1 MQYQSHDNQNKFPH
15 FHRDGLLFLGTKVQ
29 TQEGCG
35 DSEKNCG
42 CVYFSDSSTS

>member
-1 MQYQSHDNQNKFPH
+1 MQYQSHDTQNKFPH

-35 DSEKNCG
+35 DSEKN
-42 CVYFSDSSTS
+42 